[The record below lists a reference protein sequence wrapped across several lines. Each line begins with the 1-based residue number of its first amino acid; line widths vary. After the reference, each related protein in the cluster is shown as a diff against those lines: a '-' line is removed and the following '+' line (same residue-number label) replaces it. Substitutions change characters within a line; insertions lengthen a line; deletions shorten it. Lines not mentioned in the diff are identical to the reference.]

1 MTHMKTSTRTAIA
14 TLPVGFKRKGAA
26 LILAGMLVSSAGGCK
41 AVQEHR
47 ANKQAQRQASK
58 DAKREAD
65 QLKEMQARQATER
78 DELTAEPASEWI
90 QQQRPRDGAGNTE
103 ARASNEPESLDDVV
117 MEIVDD
123 RPSAAANTGT
133 NGTIGNQTNRPA
145 ERQAAENRAQNL
157 EPMIDLP
164 SPKTREEQSMARAV
178 ELYSSGDL
186 ESALRELERAI
197 AYNPRFTRAYIES
210 GDIYMELAEYE
221 KAERQF
227 AAAVRNEP
235 RNYLAQYRHANVL
248 HKLGSLEES
257 KRAYLRALSIRPSAY
272 DANLGLSIVLLET
285 GTAEQAVSY
294 AQRAVRADPPSGRA
308 RMHLGNV
315 YAAMDQHEEAI
326 IEYQQA
332 ADMMDAPGT
341 GLLLNLA
348 DSLNQLQRYAEMVGV
363 LEQLV
368 LIEPN
373 SVAYERLGSGYFRLR
388 RYEEALSAFNSSVNL
403 DPNHYPGLNG
413 ISVCELNNY
422 LWNGKTDGD
431 ARERAVDAM
440 RRSLRIER
448 QQPRIVELLRRY
460 SNAAGSEK

>member
-1 MTHMKTSTRTAIA
+1 M
-14 TLPVGFKRKGAA
+14 L
-26 LILAGMLVSSAGGCK
+26 LAGVLVSSTGGCK

-47 ANKQAQRQASK
+47 AKKQAQREAER

-65 QLKEMQARQATER
+65 QLRAMQSNQEN
-78 DELTAEPASEWI
+78 TADTQQSDWI
-90 QQQRPRDGAGNTE
+90 RQQRPVEGARNT
-103 ARASNEPESLDDVV
+103 NEPESLDDVV
-117 MEIVDD
+117 MEIVDE
-123 RPSAAANTGT
+123 RPSAS
-133 NGTIGNQTNRPA
+133 GNQTNQGSRPVQQPA
-145 ERQAAENRAQNL
+145 TQNNIQNGNQNSTRDL

-164 SPKTREEQSMARAV
+164 SPKTREEQSIARAV
-178 ELYSSGDL
+178 ELYASGDL

-197 AYNPRFTRAYIES
+197 AINPRFTRAYIES

-326 IEYQQA
+326 VEYQQA
-332 ADMMDAPGT
+332 ADMMEAPGT
-341 GLLLNLA
+341 GLLLNMA

-368 LIEPN
+368 LIEPD

-388 RYEEALSAFNSSVNL
+388 RYEEALSAFNLSVDL

-413 ISVCELNNY
+413 IAVCELNNY
-422 LWNGKTDGD
+422 LWNGKTDGS

-448 QQPRIVELLRRY
+448 QQPKIVELLRRY
-460 SNAAGSEK
+460 SNAAGSEQ

>member
-1 MTHMKTSTRTAIA
+1 MTHMKTSTRTTHAP
-14 TLPVGFKRKGAA
+14 LPAGIRRTGAS
-26 LILAGMLVSSAGGCK
+26 LLLAGVLVSSAGGCK

-47 ANKQAQRQASK
+47 AKKQAQRQAEK

-65 QLKEMQARQATER
+65 QLKEMQSRQATQSTEQA
-78 DELTAEPASEWI
+78 DSQPSEWI
-90 QQQRPRDGAGNTE
+90 QQQRPRDGAGNTTS
-103 ARASNEPESLDDVV
+103 RTTNEPESLDDVV

-123 RPSAAANTGT
+123 RPSASR
-133 NGTIGNQTNRPA
+133 NQTNQQRPS
-145 ERQAAENRAQNL
+145 ERQATENRAQDL

-235 RNYLAQYRHANVL
+235 RNYMAQYRHANVL

-326 IEYQQA
+326 VEYQQA

-373 SVAYERLGSGYFRLR
+373 AVAYERLGSGYFRLR

-422 LWNGKTDGD
+422 LWNGKTDGS

-460 SNAAGSEK
+460 SNAAGSER

>member
-1 MTHMKTSTRTAIA
+1 M
-14 TLPVGFKRKGAA
+14 L
-26 LILAGMLVSSAGGCK
+26 LAGVLVSSAGGCK

-47 ANKQAQRQASK
+47 AKKQAQREAER

-65 QLKEMQARQATER
+65 QLRAMQSNQENTT
-78 DELTAEPASEWI
+78 DTQQSEWI
-90 QQQRPRDGAGNTE
+90 RQQRPADGAGNT
-103 ARASNEPESLDDVV
+103 NEPESLDDVV
-117 MEIVDD
+117 MEIVDE
-123 RPSAAANTGT
+123 RPSAS
-133 NGTIGNQTNRPA
+133 GNQTHQGSRPA
-145 ERQAAENRAQNL
+145 QQPTAQSGNQNSTRDL

-164 SPKTREEQSMARAV
+164 SPKTREEQSIARAV
-178 ELYSSGDL
+178 ELYASGDL

-197 AYNPRFTRAYIES
+197 AINPRFTRAYIES

-235 RNYLAQYRHANVL
+235 RNYLAQYRHASVL

-326 IEYQQA
+326 VEYQQA
-332 ADMMDAPGT
+332 ADMMEAPGT
-341 GLLLNLA
+341 GLLLNMA

-368 LIEPN
+368 LIEPD

-388 RYEEALSAFNSSVNL
+388 RYEEALTAFNSSVDL

-413 ISVCELNNY
+413 IAVCELNNY
-422 LWNGKTDGD
+422 LWNGKTDGS

-448 QQPRIVELLRRY
+448 QQPKIVELLRRY
-460 SNAAGSEK
+460 SNAAGSEQ

>member
-1 MTHMKTSTRTAIA
+1 MTHTNMKKPLASRTLALGSVLIA
-14 TLPVGFKRKGAA
+14 SM
-26 LILAGMLVSSAGGCK
+26 LISSAGGCK

-47 ANKQAQRQASK
+47 AGKQAERQ
-58 DAKREAD
+58 AKREAK
-65 QLKEMQARQATER
+65 QIREMQSNAAQEEAAQAEAARVQQAPEETN
-78 DELTAEPASEWI
+78 SSGWI
-90 QQQRPRDGAGNTE
+90 QQQRPREVVEVDSRNDGQENAQ
-103 ARASNEPESLDDVV
+103 SESLDQVV
-117 MEIVDD
+117 MEIIDD
-123 RPSAAANTGT
+123 RPSVLDTGGQAAASHAV
-133 NGTIGNQTNRPA
+133 Q
-145 ERQAAENRAQNL
+145 

-164 SPKTREEQSMARAV
+164 SPKTREEQSMAKAV
-178 ELYSSGDL
+178 DLYSSGDI
-186 ESALRELERAI
+186 EAALRELERAI
-197 AYNPRFTRAYIES
+197 AINPRFTRAYLES
-210 GDIYMELAEYE
+210 GDIYMELAEFD

-235 RNYLAQYRHANVL
+235 RNYLAQYRHASVL

-285 GTAEQAVSY
+285 GTAEQAVPY

-332 ADMMDAPGT
+332 ADMLDAPGT

-348 DSLNQLQRYAEMVGV
+348 DSLNQLQRYAEMVGA

-368 LIEPN
+368 LIEPDTI
-373 SVAYERLGSGYFRLR
+373 AYERLGSGYFRLR
-388 RYEEALSAFNSSVNL
+388 RYEEALSAFNSSVDL
-403 DPNHYPGLNG
+403 DPNHYAGLNG
-413 ISVCELNNY
+413 IAVCELNNY
-422 LWNGKTDGD
+422 LWNGKVDGSV
-431 ARERAVDAM
+431 RERAVDAM

-460 SNAAGSEK
+460 SHAAGSEG

>member
-1 MTHMKTSTRTAIA
+1 MTHMKTSTQTAIT
-14 TLPVGFKRKGAA
+14 TLPAGFKIGFKRKGAA

-47 ANKQAQRQASK
+47 ANKQAQRQAEK
-58 DAKREAD
+58 DAKREAE
-65 QLKEMQARQATER
+65 QLKEMQSRQAAERNEQRTEQ
-78 DELTAEPASEWI
+78 PSEWI
-90 QQQRPRDGAGNTE
+90 QQQRPRDARDGAGNTDGRV
-103 ARASNEPESLDDVV
+103 ANEPESLDDVV
-117 MEIVDD
+117 MEIVDE
-123 RPSAAANTGT
+123 RPSAST
-133 NGTIGNQTNRPA
+133 NQSSQQRPN
-145 ERQAAENRAQNL
+145 ERQAAESRAQEL

-178 ELYSSGDL
+178 GLYSSGDL

-221 KAERQF
+221 MAERQF

-315 YAAMDQHEEAI
+315 YAAMDQHDEAI
-326 IEYQQA
+326 VEYQQA
-332 ADMMDAPGT
+332 ADMMEQPGT

-388 RYEEALSAFNSSVNL
+388 RYDEALSAFNSSVDL

-422 LWNGKTDGD
+422 LWSGKADGG

-460 SNAAGSEK
+460 SSAAGSEK